1 MGKMLRAVS
10 WTAVWCLL
18 TTRDLVGALSTES
31 QPNNCFITQEH
42 QLSAAVNQKYKSL
55 IKDINFEEIIKT
67 LFDFHDSLAELDV
80 RKSNIGGI
88 CVSDPMLCVGFGQ
101 FYPYTEVN
109 RTITELIS
117 PRHYVLYPTYLIQYQ
132 EDTAFCDLDSQIG
145 VLGQCR
151 NTLVNIFQN
160 QSFEVPNNCPVG
172 KTCLLGEGK
181 SELKYFPVDQGS
193 YGSNRFYCKE
203 GAASKQLFKLKDEI
217 SNMLCVYVQQL
228 SRLSQLSV
236 NEGTVHEGCS
246 KHSGIVLSLIRLF
259 GAQNSPFFG
268 LSNSNNLFCFLM

>member
-18 TTRDLVGALSTES
+18 TTRVLVGALSTES

-132 EDTAFCDLDSQIG
+132 EDTAVCDLDSQIG

-172 KTCLLGEGK
+172 KTCLLGEGRA
-181 SELKYFPVDQGS
+181 ELKYFFCWCCVLKLV
-193 YGSNRFYCKE
+193 FMLYCCNLYLGYSENKVTSCRKTE
-203 GAASKQLFKLKDEI
+203 CLRTDITDIKILTLHHSTIGPTST
-217 SNMLCVYVQQL
+217 VQA
-228 SRLSQLSV
+228 
-236 NEGTVHEGCS
+236 GTCTGT
-246 KHSGIVLSLIRLF
+246 L
-259 GAQNSPFFG
+259 P
-268 LSNSNNLFCFLM
+268 